1 MLKPLPNS
9 RLVDESMRRRY
20 ADDSTSL
27 TLWFDENG
35 EVLGIE
41 VIFDLLVDEHAFRWI
56 RGTKTRY
63 AKLDSKGTKPGRHI
77 KQILGPEN
85 LPMPRSRLA
94 DFDERSEKLPPVWRD
109 FVRAKLLEV
118 IEQNP

>member
-9 RLVDESMRRRY
+9 RLVDESIRRRY
-20 ADDSTSL
+20 ADDSPSL

-41 VIFDLLVDEHAFRWI
+41 IIFDLLDDEPAFRWV
-56 RGTKTRY
+56 RGTMTRY
-63 AKLDSKGTKPGRHI
+63 TKMDTTQTMPGRHL
-77 KQILGPEN
+77 KQILGVEN

>member
-1 MLKPLPNS
+1 
-9 RLVDESMRRRY
+9 MRRRY

-27 TLWFDENG
+27 TLWFAEDG

-41 VIFDLLVDEHAFRWI
+41 AIFDLLVDEHAFRWI

-63 AKLDSKGTKPGRHI
+63 AKLDDERTKPGRHI

-94 DFDERSEKLPPVWRD
+94 DFDERSEKLPLVWRD

>member
-1 MLKPLPNS
+1 
-9 RLVDESMRRRY
+9 MRRRY

-35 EVLGIE
+35 VILGIE

-63 AKLDSKGTKPGRHI
+63 TKLDSERTKPGRHI
-77 KQILGPEN
+77 KQILGTEN
-85 LPMPRSRLA
+85 LPMPRSRSV
-94 DFDERSEKLPPVWRD
+94 DFDERSEKLPSVWRD

-118 IEQNP
+118 IEQQP